1 MGLTK
6 MFPGKIFIHV
16 LILSASS
23 CLYGQE
29 DENVDSSQELQQTTS
44 QRPIEEIQVIGE
56 RTLLTMR
63 NEIIREEENL
73 YRIFNELNSHDRFDI
88 TCKEERRVF
97 SHIPA
102 RNCYPK
108 FFTDLRM
115 DSTRFALGEL
125 RQAYS
130 SDGVDPVL
138 FQLGLDKID
147 NDREL
152 REKSAGD
159 YQALSEE
166 MLRIASE
173 NPDYLNILMK
183 VADLKA
189 NYEAARKD
197 LFDSDNWVQNRTSG
211 VVGVLARNLK
221 R

>member
-1 MGLTK
+1 MDLNKVFRSKFLLYLLVGVI
-6 MFPGKIFIHV
+6 PV
-16 LILSASS
+16 

-29 DENVDSSQELQQTTS
+29 DENADPNQEPQENVS
-44 QRPIEEIQVIGE
+44 QRPIEEIQVTGE

-97 SHIPA
+97 SNIPA
-102 RNCYPK
+102 RNCLPR

-115 DSTRFALGEL
+115 DTNRFALSEL
-125 RQAYS
+125 RQAFS
-130 SDGVDPVL
+130 PDGVDPAL
-138 FQLGLDKID
+138 FELGLSRIE
-147 NDREL
+147 NDRQIREL
-152 REKSAGD
+152 AAGD

-166 MLRIASE
+166 MLRIATE

-189 NYEAARKD
+189 NYEAARKER
-197 LFDSDNWVQNRTSG
+197 FEAEN
-211 VVGVLARNLK
+211 
-221 R
+221 

>member
-16 LILSASS
+16 LILSAST

-29 DENVDSSQELQQTTS
+29 DENADPNQESQQTAS
-44 QRPIEEIQVIGE
+44 QRPIEEIQVTGE

-73 YRIFNELNSHDRFDI
+73 YRIFNELNSHDRFNI
-88 TCKEERRVF
+88 TCKEERRVY

-115 DSTRFALGEL
+115 DTTRFAVGEL
-125 RQAYS
+125 RQAFS
-130 SDGVDPVL
+130 DDGVDPAL
-138 FQLGLDKID
+138 FELGLSRIES
-147 NDREL
+147 DREL

-189 NYEAARKD
+189 NYEAAQKER
-197 LFDSDNWVQNRTSG
+197 FESDN
-211 VVGVLARNLK
+211 
-221 R
+221 

>member
-1 MGLTK
+1 MDLNKVFRSKFLLYLLVGVI
-6 MFPGKIFIHV
+6 PV
-16 LILSASS
+16 

-29 DENVDSSQELQQTTS
+29 DENADPDQEPQENVS
-44 QRPIEEIQVIGE
+44 QRPIEEIQVTGE

-97 SHIPA
+97 SNIPA
-102 RNCYPK
+102 RNCLPR

-115 DSTRFALGEL
+115 DTNRFALSEL
-125 RQAYS
+125 RQAFS
-130 SDGVDPVL
+130 PDGVDPAL
-138 FQLGLDKID
+138 FELGLSRIE
-147 NDREL
+147 NDRQIREL
-152 REKSAGD
+152 AAGD

-166 MLRIASE
+166 MLRIATE

-189 NYEAARKD
+189 NYEAARKER
-197 LFDSDNWVQNRTSG
+197 FEAEN
-211 VVGVLARNLK
+211 
-221 R
+221 

>member
-1 MGLTK
+1 MGLNK
-6 MFPGKIFIHV
+6 VFRSKFLLYL
-16 LILSASS
+16 LIGVIPV

-29 DENVDSSQELQQTTS
+29 DENADPDQESQENVS
-44 QRPIEEIQVIGE
+44 QRPIEEIQVTGE

-97 SHIPA
+97 SNIPA
-102 RNCYPK
+102 RNCLPR

-115 DSTRFALGEL
+115 DTTRFALSEL
-125 RQAYS
+125 RQAFS
-130 SDGVDPVL
+130 PDGVDPAL
-138 FQLGLDKID
+138 FELGLSRIE
-147 NDREL
+147 NDRQIREL
-152 REKSAGD
+152 AAGD

-166 MLRIASE
+166 MLRIATE

-189 NYEAARKD
+189 NYEAARKER
-197 LFDSDNWVQNRTSG
+197 FESDN
-211 VVGVLARNLK
+211 
-221 R
+221 

>member
-1 MGLTK
+1 MDLNKVFRSKFLLYLLVGVI
-6 MFPGKIFIHV
+6 PV
-16 LILSASS
+16 

-29 DENVDSSQELQQTTS
+29 DENADPDQEPQENVS
-44 QRPIEEIQVIGE
+44 QRPIEEIQVTGE

-97 SHIPA
+97 SNIPA
-102 RNCYPK
+102 RNCLPR

-115 DSTRFALGEL
+115 DTNRFALSEL
-125 RQAYS
+125 RQAFS
-130 SDGVDPVL
+130 PDGVDPAL
-138 FQLGLDKID
+138 FELGLSRIE
-147 NDREL
+147 NDRQIREL
-152 REKSAGD
+152 AAGD

-166 MLRIASE
+166 MLRIATE

-189 NYEAARKD
+189 NYEAARKER
-197 LFDSDNWVQNRTSG
+197 FESDN
-211 VVGVLARNLK
+211 
-221 R
+221 

>member
-16 LILSASS
+16 LILSAST

-29 DENVDSSQELQQTTS
+29 DENADPNQESQQTAS
-44 QRPIEEIQVIGE
+44 QRPIEEIQVTGE

-88 TCKEERRVF
+88 TCKEERRVY

-115 DSTRFALGEL
+115 DTTRFAVGEL
-125 RQAYS
+125 RQAFS
-130 SDGVDPVL
+130 DDGVDPAL
-138 FQLGLDKID
+138 FELGLSRIES
-147 NDREL
+147 DREL

-189 NYEAARKD
+189 NYEAARKER
-197 LFDSDNWVQNRTSG
+197 FESDN
-211 VVGVLARNLK
+211 
-221 R
+221 

>member
-1 MGLTK
+1 MDLNKVFGS
-6 MFPGKIFIHV
+6 KILLYLLVGVIPV
-16 LILSASS
+16 

-29 DENVDSSQELQQTTS
+29 DENADPDQEPQENVS
-44 QRPIEEIQVIGE
+44 QRPIEEIQVTGE

-97 SHIPA
+97 SNIPA
-102 RNCYPK
+102 RNCLPR

-115 DSTRFALGEL
+115 DTNRFALSEL
-125 RQAYS
+125 RQAFS
-130 SDGVDPVL
+130 PDGVDPAL
-138 FQLGLDKID
+138 FELGLSRIE
-147 NDREL
+147 NDREI
-152 REKSAGD
+152 RELAAGD

-166 MLRIASE
+166 MLRIATE

-189 NYEAARKD
+189 NYEAARKER
-197 LFDSDNWVQNRTSG
+197 FEAEN
-211 VVGVLARNLK
+211 
-221 R
+221 

>member
-16 LILSASS
+16 LILSAST

-29 DENVDSSQELQQTTS
+29 DENADPNQESQQTAS
-44 QRPIEEIQVIGE
+44 QRPIEEIQVTGE

-88 TCKEERRVF
+88 TCKEERRVY

-115 DSTRFALGEL
+115 DTTRFAVGEL
-125 RQAYS
+125 RQAFS
-130 SDGVDPVL
+130 DDGVDPAL
-138 FQLGLDKID
+138 FELGLSRIES
-147 NDREL
+147 DREL
-152 REKSAGD
+152 REKAAGD

-189 NYEAARKD
+189 NYEAAQKER
-197 LFDSDNWVQNRTSG
+197 FESDN
-211 VVGVLARNLK
+211 
-221 R
+221 

>member
-16 LILSASS
+16 LILSAST

-29 DENVDSSQELQQTTS
+29 DENADPNQESQQTAS
-44 QRPIEEIQVIGE
+44 QRPIEEIQVTGE

-88 TCKEERRVF
+88 TCKEERRVY

-115 DSTRFALGEL
+115 DTTRFAVGEL
-125 RQAYS
+125 RQAFS
-130 SDGVDPVL
+130 DDGVDPAL
-138 FQLGLDKID
+138 FELGLSRIER
-147 NDREL
+147 DREL

-189 NYEAARKD
+189 NYEAAQKER
-197 LFDSDNWVQNRTSG
+197 FESDN
-211 VVGVLARNLK
+211 
-221 R
+221 

>member
-1 MGLTK
+1 M
-6 MFPGKIFIHV
+6 
-16 LILSASS
+16 
-23 CLYGQE
+23 
-29 DENVDSSQELQQTTS
+29 
-44 QRPIEEIQVIGE
+44 
-56 RTLLTMR
+56 
-63 NEIIREEENL
+63 
-73 YRIFNELNSHDRFDI
+73 
-88 TCKEERRVF
+88 
-97 SHIPA
+97 
-102 RNCYPK
+102 
-108 FFTDLRM
+108 
-115 DSTRFALGEL
+115 
-125 RQAYS
+125 
-130 SDGVDPVL
+130 L

-147 NDREL
+147 NDKEL

-211 VVGVLARNLK
+211 VVGVLARNWK

>member
-16 LILSASS
+16 LILSAST

-29 DENVDSSQELQQTTS
+29 DENADPNQESQQTAS
-44 QRPIEEIQVIGE
+44 QRPIEEIQVTGE

-88 TCKEERRVF
+88 KCKVERRTW
-97 SHIPA
+97 SYILA

-108 FFTDLRM
+108 FFTDLRRAEN
-115 DSTRFALGEL
+115 SFALSEL
-125 RQAYS
+125 RQAFS
-130 SDGVDPVL
+130 DDGVDPAL
-138 FQLGLDKID
+138 FNMGMGKIK
-147 NDREL
+147 NDRQIREL
-152 REKSAGD
+152 AAGD

-189 NYEAARKD
+189 NYEAARKER
-197 LFDSDNWVQNRTSG
+197 FESDN
-211 VVGVLARNLK
+211 
-221 R
+221 

>member
-1 MGLTK
+1 MDLTK
-6 MFPGKIFIHV
+6 MFGSKLFIHI
-16 LILSASS
+16 LILSAST

-29 DENVDSSQELQQTTS
+29 DENADPDKESQENVS
-44 QRPIEEIQVIGE
+44 QRPIEEIQVTGE

-88 TCKEERRVF
+88 TCKEERRVY

-102 RNCYPK
+102 RNCLPK

-115 DSTRFALGEL
+115 DTTRFGLSEL
-125 RQAYS
+125 RQAFGP
-130 SDGVDPVL
+130 DGVDPAL
-138 FQLGLDKID
+138 FELGLSRIES
-147 NDREL
+147 DRKL

-189 NYEAARKD
+189 NYEAAQKER
-197 LFDSDNWVQNRTSG
+197 FESDN
-211 VVGVLARNLK
+211 
-221 R
+221 

>member
-16 LILSASS
+16 LILSAST

-29 DENVDSSQELQQTTS
+29 DENADPNQESQQTAS
-44 QRPIEEIQVIGE
+44 QRPIEEIQVTGE

-63 NEIIREEENL
+63 NEIIREEETL

-88 TCKEERRVF
+88 TCKEERRVY

-115 DSTRFALGEL
+115 DTTRFAVGEL
-125 RQAYS
+125 RQAFS
-130 SDGVDPVL
+130 DDGVDPAL
-138 FQLGLDKID
+138 FELGLSRIES
-147 NDREL
+147 DREL

-189 NYEAARKD
+189 NYEAAQKER
-197 LFDSDNWVQNRTSG
+197 FESDN
-211 VVGVLARNLK
+211 
-221 R
+221 

>member
-16 LILSASS
+16 LILSAST

-29 DENVDSSQELQQTTS
+29 DENADPNQESQQTAS
-44 QRPIEEIQVIGE
+44 QRPIEEIQVTGE

-88 TCKEERRVF
+88 KCKVERRTW
-97 SHIPA
+97 SYILA

-108 FFTDLRM
+108 FFTDLRRAEN
-115 DSTRFALGEL
+115 SFALSEL
-125 RQAYS
+125 RQAFGP
-130 SDGVDPVL
+130 DGVDSAL
-138 FQLGLDKID
+138 FNMGMGKIK
-147 NDREL
+147 NDRAIREL
-152 REKSAGD
+152 AAGD

-173 NPDYLNILMK
+173 NPEYLNILMK

-189 NYEAARKD
+189 NYEAARKER
-197 LFDSDNWVQNRTSG
+197 FESEN
-211 VVGVLARNLK
+211 
-221 R
+221 

>member
-16 LILSASS
+16 LILSAST

-29 DENVDSSQELQQTTS
+29 DENADPNQESQQTAS
-44 QRPIEEIQVIGE
+44 QRPIEEIQVTGE

-88 TCKEERRVF
+88 KCKVERRTW
-97 SHIPA
+97 SYILA

-108 FFTDLRM
+108 FFTDLRRAEN
-115 DSTRFALGEL
+115 SFAQSEL
-125 RQAYS
+125 RQAFGP
-130 SDGVDPVL
+130 DGVDSAL
-138 FQLGLDKID
+138 FDMGMAKMK
-147 NDREL
+147 NDRQIREL
-152 REKSAGD
+152 AAGD

-189 NYEAARKD
+189 NYEAARKER
-197 LFDSDNWVQNRTSG
+197 FESDN
-211 VVGVLARNLK
+211 
-221 R
+221 

>member
-16 LILSASS
+16 LILSAST

-29 DENVDSSQELQQTTS
+29 DENADPNQESQQTAS
-44 QRPIEEIQVIGE
+44 QRPIEEIQVTGE

-73 YRIFNELNSHDRFDI
+73 YRIFNELNSHDRFNI
-88 TCKEERRVF
+88 KCKTERRTW
-97 SHIPA
+97 SYILA
-102 RNCYPK
+102 RNCYPR
-108 FFTDLRM
+108 FFTDLRRAEN
-115 DSTRFALGEL
+115 SFAQSEL
-125 RQAYS
+125 RQAFGP
-130 SDGVDPVL
+130 DGVDSAL
-138 FQLGLDKID
+138 FDMGMAKMK
-147 NDREL
+147 NDRQIREL
-152 REKSAGD
+152 AAGD

-189 NYEAARKD
+189 NYEAAQKER
-197 LFDSDNWVQNRTSG
+197 FESDN
-211 VVGVLARNLK
+211 
-221 R
+221 

>member
-1 MGLTK
+1 MRK
-6 MFPGKIFIHV
+6 MFPSKIFIHV

-115 DSTRFALGEL
+115 DSR
-125 RQAYS
+125 
-130 SDGVDPVL
+130 
-138 FQLGLDKID
+138 
-147 NDREL
+147 
-152 REKSAGD
+152 
-159 YQALSEE
+159 
-166 MLRIASE
+166 
-173 NPDYLNILMK
+173 
-183 VADLKA
+183 
-189 NYEAARKD
+189 
-197 LFDSDNWVQNRTSG
+197 
-211 VVGVLARNLK
+211 
-221 R
+221 

>member
-16 LILSASS
+16 LILSASA

-29 DENVDSSQELQQTTS
+29 DENADPDQEPQVTAS
-44 QRPIEEIQVIGE
+44 QRPIEEILVTGE
-56 RTLLTMR
+56 RTVISLR
-63 NEIIREEENL
+63 NEIRREEENL

-97 SHIPA
+97 SNIPA
-102 RNCYPK
+102 RNCLPK

-115 DSTRFALGEL
+115 DTTRFALGEL
-125 RQAYS
+125 RQAFS
-130 SDGVDPVL
+130 ADGVDPAL
-138 FQLGLDKID
+138 FELGMAKMK
-147 NDREL
+147 NDRQIREL
-152 REKSAGD
+152 AAGD

-189 NYEAARKD
+189 NYQAAHEER
-197 LFDSDNWVQNRTSG
+197 FGSDN
-211 VVGVLARNLK
+211 
-221 R
+221 

>member
-1 MGLTK
+1 MGLNK
-6 MFPGKIFIHV
+6 VFRSKFLLYLLVGVIPV
-16 LILSASS
+16 

-29 DENVDSSQELQQTTS
+29 DENGDPDQESQENVS
-44 QRPIEEIQVIGE
+44 QRPIEEIQVTGE

-88 TCKEERRVF
+88 KCKVERRTW
-97 SHIPA
+97 SYILA

-108 FFTDLRM
+108 FFTDLRRAEN
-115 DSTRFALGEL
+115 SFALSEL
-125 RQAYS
+125 RQAFS
-130 SDGVDPVL
+130 DDGVDPAL
-138 FQLGLDKID
+138 FDMGMGKIK
-147 NDREL
+147 NDREI
-152 REKSAGD
+152 RELAAGD

-189 NYEAARKD
+189 DYQAAREER
-197 LFDSDNWVQNRTSG
+197 FGSDN
-211 VVGVLARNLK
+211 
-221 R
+221 

>member
-1 MGLTK
+1 MGLNK
-6 MFPGKIFIHV
+6 V
-16 LILSASS
+16 LRSKFLLYLLIGVIPV

-29 DENVDSSQELQQTTS
+29 DENADPDQESQENVS
-44 QRPIEEIQVIGE
+44 QRPIEEIQVTGE

-88 TCKEERRVF
+88 TCKEERRVY

-115 DSTRFALGEL
+115 DTTRFAVGEL
-125 RQAYS
+125 RQAFS
-130 SDGVDPVL
+130 DDGVDPAL
-138 FQLGLDKID
+138 FELGLSRIES
-147 NDREL
+147 DREL

-173 NPDYLNILMK
+173 NPEYLNILMK

-189 NYEAARKD
+189 DYQAAREER
-197 LFDSDNWVQNRTSG
+197 FESDN
-211 VVGVLARNLK
+211 
-221 R
+221 

>member
-1 MGLTK
+1 MDLNKVFRSKFLLYLLVGVI
-6 MFPGKIFIHV
+6 PV
-16 LILSASS
+16 

-29 DENVDSSQELQQTTS
+29 DENADPDQEPQENVS
-44 QRPIEEIQVIGE
+44 QRPIEEIQVTGE

-97 SHIPA
+97 SNIPA
-102 RNCYPK
+102 RNCLPR

-115 DSTRFALGEL
+115 DTNRFALSEL
-125 RQAYS
+125 RQAFS
-130 SDGVDPVL
+130 PDGVDPAL
-138 FQLGLDKID
+138 FELGLSRIE
-147 NDREL
+147 NDRQIREL
-152 REKSAGD
+152 AAGD

-166 MLRIASE
+166 MLRIATE

-189 NYEAARKD
+189 NYEAARKER
-197 LFDSDNWVQNRTSG
+197 FESEN
-211 VVGVLARNLK
+211 
-221 R
+221 

>member
-1 MGLTK
+1 MGLNK
-6 MFPGKIFIHV
+6 VFRSKFLLYL
-16 LILSASS
+16 LIGVIPV

-29 DENVDSSQELQQTTS
+29 DENADPDQESQENVS
-44 QRPIEEIQVIGE
+44 QRPIEEIQVTGV

-88 TCKEERRVF
+88 TCKEERRVY

-115 DSTRFALGEL
+115 DTTRFAVGEL
-125 RQAYS
+125 RQAFS
-130 SDGVDPVL
+130 DDGVDPAL
-138 FQLGLDKID
+138 FELGLSRIES
-147 NDREL
+147 DREL

-189 NYEAARKD
+189 NYEAAQKER
-197 LFDSDNWVQNRTSG
+197 FESDN
-211 VVGVLARNLK
+211 
-221 R
+221 